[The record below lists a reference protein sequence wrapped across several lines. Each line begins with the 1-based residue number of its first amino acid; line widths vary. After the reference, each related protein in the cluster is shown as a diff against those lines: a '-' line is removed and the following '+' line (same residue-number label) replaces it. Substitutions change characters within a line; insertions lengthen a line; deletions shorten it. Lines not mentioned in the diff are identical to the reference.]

1 MSGGNYMH
9 RLPSQSVSLHL
20 FVGLFVSFVWFSQ
33 QTAIIALTSTSQ
45 LIVVMEE
52 RCVSVECLN
61 II

>member
-9 RLPSQSVSLHL
+9 RLPSQSVYLNL

-33 QTAIIALTSTSQ
+33 QTAIISLTSTSQ
-45 LIVVMEE
+45 LIVVMEK